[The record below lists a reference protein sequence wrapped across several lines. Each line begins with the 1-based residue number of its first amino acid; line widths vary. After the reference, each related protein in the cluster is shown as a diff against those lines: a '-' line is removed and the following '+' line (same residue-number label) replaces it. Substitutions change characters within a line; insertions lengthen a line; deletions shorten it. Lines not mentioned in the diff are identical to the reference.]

1 MDGAS
6 TITITEDG
14 LMSRINT
21 NVAALTAQR
30 GLAASQKS
38 LNSTLQRLS
47 SGLRINTGA
56 DDPAGLIASE
66 GLKSEI
72 AGINQAIDNSSRA
85 TNVIS
90 TADGAL
96 GEVSSL
102 LNNIKG
108 LVVQAANSGAMS
120 DDEIKANQLQIDSAV
135 EAITRISSNTSFAG
149 LHLLDG
155 SLDYITSGVATS
167 AITSLDISHANFGTG
182 TTIPVQ
188 LNVITSARQAD
199 LQFRNSAI
207 TSSVTLQISGNK
219 GTQTLSFT
227 SGTTASAISFA
238 VNRIADSTGVSA
250 QLLNP
255 ANVASGVEFI
265 SSGFGSKQ
273 FVSVTSQ
280 GGGFGTSDVN
290 GNIKTREI
298 GRDAV
303 ATVNGAVT
311 VADGLNLKV
320 NTASLDMEMTLNDTV
335 GQASTSFVVTGG
347 GAKFQLGPQVN
358 SAQQVSIGIQSVAAS
373 ELGDSADGFISD
385 LVTGGSA
392 SIAAGQAAS
401 ASQIIEDAINQV
413 AVLRGK
419 LGAFEKNTLQ
429 TNSDSLT
436 VALENVTSS
445 ESSIADADF
454 AAETSNLTLA
464 QVLQQAG
471 TSVLATAN
479 SSPQTVL
486 TLLQGH

>member
-1 MDGAS
+1 
-6 TITITEDG
+6 
-14 LMSRINT
+14 MSRINT

-30 GLAASQKS
+30 GLAKSQKS

-135 EAITRISSNTSFAG
+135 EAITRISSNTTFAG

-155 SLDYITSGVATS
+155 SLDYITSGVSTS
-167 AITSLDISHANFGTG
+167 AITSLNISHANFGTG

-188 LNVITSARQAD
+188 LNVITSAKQAD
-199 LQFRNSAI
+199 LQFRTSSI

-227 SGTTASAISFA
+227 SGTTASAIAFA

-255 ANVASGVEFI
+255 GNVASGVEFI
-265 SSGFGSKQ
+265 SSGYGSKQ

-280 GGGFGTSDVN
+280 TGTFGTTDLN
-290 GNIKTREI
+290 GNTKSRET
-298 GRDAV
+298 GGDAV

-320 NTASLDMEMTLNDTV
+320 NTASLDMDMTLDPTV
-335 GQASTSFVVTGG
+335 GLTSTSFVVTGG

-373 ELGDSADGFISD
+373 TLGDSTDGFISD
-385 LVTGGSA
+385 LVTGGNA
-392 SIAAGQAAS
+392 SIVAGQAQK

-429 TNSDSLT
+429 TNSDSLQ

-454 AAETSNLTLA
+454 AAETSNLSRA

-479 SSPQTVL
+479 STPQSVL
-486 TLLQGH
+486 SLLK

>member
-1 MDGAS
+1 
-6 TITITEDG
+6 
-14 LMSRINT
+14 MSRINT

-454 AAETSNLTLA
+454 AAETSNLTRA

>member
-1 MDGAS
+1 
-6 TITITEDG
+6 
-14 LMSRINT
+14 MSRINT

-38 LNSTLQRLS
+38 LNSTQQRLS

-120 DDEIKANQLQIDSAV
+120 EDEIKANQLQIDSAV
-135 EAITRISSNTSFAG
+135 EAITRISSNTTFAG

-167 AITSLDISHANFGTG
+167 AVTSLNISHANFGTG

-199 LQFRNSAI
+199 LQFRASSI

-227 SGTTASAISFA
+227 SGTTASAIAFA
-238 VNRIADSTGVSA
+238 VNRISDSTGVSA
-250 QLLNP
+250 QLLNS
-255 ANVASGVEFI
+255 ANAASGLAFT

-280 GGGFGTSDVN
+280 TGSFSTSDVN
-290 GNIKTREI
+290 GNVKSREI

-320 NTASLDMEMTLNDTV
+320 NTASLDMDLSLADTV

-373 ELGDSADGFISD
+373 TLGDSTDGFVSD
-385 LVTGGSA
+385 LVTGGNA
-392 SIAAGQAAS
+392 SIVAGQAQR

-436 VALENVTSS
+436 VALENVTAS

-454 AAETSNLTLA
+454 AAETSNLTRA

-479 SSPQTVL
+479 STPQTVL
-486 TLLQGH
+486 SLLQGH